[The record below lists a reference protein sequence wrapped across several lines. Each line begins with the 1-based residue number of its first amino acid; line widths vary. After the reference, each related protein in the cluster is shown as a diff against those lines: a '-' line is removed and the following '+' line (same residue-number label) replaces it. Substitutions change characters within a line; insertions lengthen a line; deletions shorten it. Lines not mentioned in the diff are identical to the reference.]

1 MYDSKNARFKKAL
14 YPFKKHLEE
23 RRVMEHHEQSNELQI

>member
-14 YPFKKHLEE
+14 HPFKKHLGE
-23 RRVMEHHEQSNELQI
+23 RRVIEHHEQRKELQI